1 MKPLV
6 TGNESADGRLSPPAT
21 QLDGTLRV
29 RWGTDKQRVK
39 VSFRNDQGHYFE
51 IHFYK
56 ENTQLTLVWG
66 CTSTQCYPYL
76 WRERQ
81 IINNYKSITH
91 YSKKQ
96 ILTKDTLPCSPC
108 SYLHSYP
115 TSAQCKYSFLL
126 LGLLSY
132 YFEVFGSVP
141 CSRAAEHQLLRKI
154 EHYSFISFFHL
165 MPAKPE
171 PFQSLMHYSH
181 LWAASPT
188 LFVGIMKRKT
198 CCSTILLIT
207 LQIPY
212 FVWMHVLYFGMR
224 IIWHAYLFSWPE
236 RERHPPVCWGRGSP
250 GSAALWCPPHSLWLS
265 WSECTAEECRY
276 PSRTEKRKWFT
287 TWSATKEI
295 QIPSQLHRASK
306 IKSL

>member
-1 MKPLV
+1 MDVFPLQPHSWMEHW
-6 TGNESADGRLSPPAT
+6 GSAGELTNRGLRWVSEMTKDTTLKYIFT
-21 QLDGTLRV
+21 QKKKT
-29 RWGTDKQRVK
+29 
-39 VSFRNDQGHYFE
+39 
-51 IHFYK
+51 
-56 ENTQLTLVWG
+56 TQLTLVWG

-76 WRERQ
+76 WREQQ

-141 CSRAAEHQLLRKI
+141 CSRAAERQLLRKI

-181 LWAASPT
+181 LWAAS
-188 LFVGIMKRKT
+188 
-198 CCSTILLIT
+198 
-207 LQIPY
+207 
-212 FVWMHVLYFGMR
+212 
-224 IIWHAYLFSWPE
+224 
-236 RERHPPVCWGRGSP
+236 
-250 GSAALWCPPHSLWLS
+250 
-265 WSECTAEECRY
+265 
-276 PSRTEKRKWFT
+276 
-287 TWSATKEI
+287 
-295 QIPSQLHRASK
+295 
-306 IKSL
+306 

>member
-6 TGNESADGRLSPPAT
+6 AGDESADGRLSPPAT

-29 RWGTDKQRVK
+29 RWGTDKRRVK

-81 IINNYKSITH
+81 IINNYNSITH

-141 CSRAAEHQLLRKI
+141 CSRAAERQLLRKI

-171 PFQSLMHYSH
+171 PFQSLMH
-181 LWAASPT
+181 LLSP
-188 LFVGIMKRKT
+188 LG
-198 CCSTILLIT
+198 CILDSFCWHYEKENL
-207 LQIPY
+207 LQHNPINY
-212 FVWMHVLYFGMR
+212 TSNS
-224 IIWHAYLFSWPE
+224 LFSLNARLVFRDENLLARVLIFLAWAWASSSSLLRKGFSWVSSTLMSSTLTLIILE
-236 RERHPPVCWGRGSP
+236 RMYGWRV
-250 GSAALWCPPHSLWLS
+250 
-265 WSECTAEECRY
+265 
-276 PSRTEKRKWFT
+276 
-287 TWSATKEI
+287 
-295 QIPSQLHRASK
+295 
-306 IKSL
+306 